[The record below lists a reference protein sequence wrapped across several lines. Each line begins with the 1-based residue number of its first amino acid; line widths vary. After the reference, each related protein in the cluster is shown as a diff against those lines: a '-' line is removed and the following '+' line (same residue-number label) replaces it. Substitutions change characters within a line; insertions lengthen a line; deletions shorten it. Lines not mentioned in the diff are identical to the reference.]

1 MAHKAELRAKVEK
14 RRAQLKEALAA
25 AERDSAL
32 GKRID
37 ELRVVLQN
45 VDDATQGG
53 WDSVSEVTAAALA
66 KWIETTESLI
76 LPHPAAGGAAPEGG
90 ATDFRWVSDAEANIR
105 FAIPTSW
112 VSRSKGKVVVVS
124 SATQPGEH
132 GVGMELVGIT
142 GGAAEGKA
150 AEAEMLQAVGQAIEG
165 AQITTPAKAV
175 KQHGLTGFVFG
186 GKGTKDGHAIDWFSA
201 ALGAG
206 QDKGVL
212 AVGFARADESPEKR
226 KLMLAVLNSIQP
238 ITPDAPR

>member
-14 RRAQLKEALAA
+14 RRAELQQALTA
-25 AERDSAL
+25 AERDGDAAQ
-32 GKRID
+32 RID
-37 ELRVVLQN
+37 GLRVVLQN

-53 WDSVSEVTAAALA
+53 WDSVSEVTAMALT
-66 KWIETTESLI
+66 KWLETTESLI
-76 LPHPAAGGAAPEGG
+76 QPHAAAAGAAPAGG
-90 ATDFRWVSDAEANIR
+90 ATDFRWVTDTEANIR

-112 VSRSKGKVVVVS
+112 VSRSKGKVTVVS
-124 SATQPGEH
+124 SVTKPGEH

-142 GGAAEGKA
+142 GGAAESRA
-150 AEAEMLQAVGQAIEG
+150 VEAEMLKAVGQTIEG
-165 AQITTPAKAV
+165 ATITTPAKPV

-206 QDKGVL
+206 DEKGVL

-238 ITPDAPR
+238 ITTDAPR